1 MKLGPFVVGRS
12 TIVGLHDLVMTAVAI
27 AFALYLRVGDDAF
40 DLYRPVLTAS
50 LPIVVVIGA
59 VTFRLFGLYRG
70 IWRYAS
76 TPDMVQLVKAVSV
89 SALVFGVL
97 VTGLVALVPMEPM
110 PRSVPLIFWL
120 VLLAVLGGP
129 RFGYRL
135 FKDHRLARRPL
146 EGGHGVIPVLLIGVG
161 EAAALF
167 IRSLDNEPHAPYRV
181 VGVLDEKGRRVGR
194 DIRGVP
200 VLGEIEQL
208 EQVVETLGQR
218 GQRPQRLI
226 LTKSQPELDS
236 ALVRRLLDQAE
247 ALGLPLSRLP
257 RLTEFREALSEG
269 KIELR
274 PIAIEDLLGRPQ
286 AVLDRFAITGLIAGR
301 RVLVTGAGGTIG
313 SELSRQIA
321 ALRPATLVLV
331 DNGEFNLYTIDLE
344 LRESFPDIEVATVL
358 ADVRNRERIMRL
370 FHRQRPELV
379 FHAAALKHVPLVESC
394 PDEGVLTNVI
404 GTRNVADAARA
415 VGVQAMVLISTD
427 KAVRPTSVMGACKRV
442 AEAYCQALDTVAVRS
457 AAAGAP
463 APTRFVTVRFGNVLG
478 SSGSVVPLFQRQLAR
493 GGPLT
498 VTDPEMRRYFMTVR
512 EAVELVL
519 QASAHG
525 VAHPDERGRILVLDM
540 GEPVR
545 IVDLARQMIR
555 LSGFK
560 PDVDVKIEFVGLRP
574 GEKLFEEILYAA
586 EQPSRTEADGVFLA
600 SPRLIDYT
608 LLDGALRDLEI
619 AAVADD
625 RTGITAILC
634 DIVPEYRPEVSAAAP
649 PPGHESSHDALS
661 PRTSLMLPG
670 ALAPQK

>member
-1 MKLGPFVVGRS
+1 MNLRPFSIGRS
-12 TIVGLHDLVMTAVAI
+12 TVVYLHDVVMTAAAMV
-27 AFALYLRVGDDAF
+27 FALYLRVGNDAF
-40 DLYRPVLTAS
+40 DLYQPVLLAS
-50 LPIVVVIGA
+50 IPMVMVIGA

-76 TPDMVQLVKAVSV
+76 APDMVQLVKAVSV
-89 SALVFGVL
+89 SSLVFGVL
-97 VTGLVALVPMEPM
+97 VTALAAFAPTIPPMEPM

-135 FKDHRLARRPL
+135 LKDRRLARRPI
-146 EGGHGVIPVLLIGVG
+146 EGGQGVIPVLLIGVD

-200 VLGEIEQL
+200 VLGDIDQLAQVIEL
-208 EQVVETLGQR
+208 LAQR

-226 LTKSQPELDS
+226 LTKSQPDLDS
-236 ALVRRLLDQAE
+236 GVVRHLLDEAD
-247 ALGLPLSRLP
+247 ALGLPLTRLP
-257 RLTEFREALSEG
+257 RLTEFKEALSEG

-286 AVLDRFAITGLIAGR
+286 AVLNRSAITDLIAKR

-321 ALRPATLVLV
+321 ALGPSVLVLV

-344 LRESFPDIEVATVL
+344 LRENFPNIKIIAIL
-358 ADVRNRERIMRL
+358 ADVRNRDRVARL
-370 FHRQRPELV
+370 FQEQRPDLV

-404 GTRNVADAARA
+404 GTRNVADAALA
-415 VGVQAMVLISTD
+415 VGVRAMVLISTD
-427 KAVRPTSVMGACKRV
+427 KAVRPSSVMGACKRV
-442 AEAYCQALDTVAVRS
+442 AEAYCQALDTVATE
-457 AAAGAP
+457 AAVTVGAP
-463 APTRFVTVRFGNVLG
+463 SPTRFVTVRFGNVLG

-525 VAHPDERGRILVLDM
+525 IAHPDERGRILVLDM

-555 LSGFK
+555 LSGLK

-600 SPRLIDYT
+600 SPRLIDYDS
-608 LLDGALRDLEI
+608 LNHALRALER
-619 AAVADD
+619 AAALDD
-625 RTGITAILC
+625 RAGITAILS
-634 DIVPEYRPEVSAAAP
+634 DIVPEYQTPHTETASAA
-649 PPGHESSHDALS
+649 
-661 PRTSLMLPG
+661 
-670 ALAPQK
+670 